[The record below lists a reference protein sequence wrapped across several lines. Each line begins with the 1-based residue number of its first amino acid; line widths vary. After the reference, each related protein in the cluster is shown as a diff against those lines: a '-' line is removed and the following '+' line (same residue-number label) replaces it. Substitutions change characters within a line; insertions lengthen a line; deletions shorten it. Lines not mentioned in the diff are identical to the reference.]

1 MTKDKSPTMSKY
13 NRGEQKTNRKTAKVE
28 KARNRVKKVSAR
40 PWTQTPWQVEAAEK
54 FRESDVLVLSGPP
67 GTAKTATAVDLAVRE
82 FQSGRVS
89 KIYLVRPAVEAGE
102 RLGFL
107 PGGPTEKVY
116 PFLIPVFE
124 FLKLFA
130 LDGEQM
136 IKAGVLEVVPIAYAK
151 GRTFS
156 NGVVIFDEAQDCS
169 RKQLRLILSRL
180 GVGSKLIVTG
190 DPDQSDSPEPDNAF
204 QSFCAKLRMGSGEGY
219 FFVRL
224 TTGNILRH
232 PMVARLL
239 EFTE

>member
-1 MTKDKSPTMSKY
+1 MSKY
-13 NRGEQKTNRKTAKVE
+13 NRSEQKGRRTSAKIE
-28 KARNRVKKVSAR
+28 KARNRVKKVSAL
-40 PWTQTPWQVEAAEK
+40 PWIPTPWQKEAQEK
-54 FRESDVLVLSGPP
+54 FRDCDVLVLSGPP
-67 GTAKTATAVDLAVRE
+67 GTAKTATAVQLAVEE
-82 FQSGRVS
+82 FQKGRVQ

-116 PFLIPVFE
+116 PFLIPIFE
-124 FLKLFA
+124 FLKMFS

-156 NGVVIFDEAQDCS
+156 NGVVIFDEAQDCT

-180 GVGSKLIVTG
+180 GVGSKIIVTG
-190 DPDQSDSPEPDNAF
+190 DPDQSDSPELDNAF
-204 QSFCAKLRMGSGEGY
+204 KVLCARMKLGDGEGY
-219 FFVRL
+219 FHIRL
-224 TTGNILRH
+224 STGNILRH
-232 PMVARLL
+232 AMVAKLL